1 MCLSSSNEKHIDE
14 WLNAAQFE
22 LSDGDM
28 SMING
33 IHTTNIIHLY
43 ENIKRPRVL
52 INLPA
57 FGKEYS

>member
-1 MCLSSSNEKHIDE
+1 
-14 WLNAAQFE
+14 
-22 LSDGDM
+22 
-28 SMING
+28 MING